1 MVRIIKATVLTST
14 LDHKTHRVKLKS
26 EGIWEESNPA
36 SVLGDISLNVG
47 DVVYVDASNYF
58 EPIVLGKV
66 RDNNYETKA
75 SLDGHQV
82 FESITKSG
90 WSVLSANGNQV
101 VLENSQGSILELSG
115 SSMKIKSSQFDVE
128 GNNITI
134 KGGNV
139 KITGGTL
146 EIKGTATTDMNGP
159 LCAIKMCPFTGAPHI
174 GSKVSGT

>member
-1 MVRIIKATVLTST
+1 MVRIIKAIVLTST
-14 LDHKTHRVKLKS
+14 VEHKTHRVKLKS
-26 EGIWEESNPA
+26 EGMWEESNPA

-47 DVVYVDASNYF
+47 DTVYVDASNYS

-66 RDNNYETKA
+66 RDNNYKTNSTLE
-75 SLDGHQV
+75 GHQI
-82 FESITKSG
+82 FETITKSG

-101 VLENSQGSILELSG
+101 VLENNQGVKLELSG

-139 KITGGTL
+139 KITGGNL

-159 LCAIKMCPFTGAPHI
+159 FCAIKMCPFTGAPHI